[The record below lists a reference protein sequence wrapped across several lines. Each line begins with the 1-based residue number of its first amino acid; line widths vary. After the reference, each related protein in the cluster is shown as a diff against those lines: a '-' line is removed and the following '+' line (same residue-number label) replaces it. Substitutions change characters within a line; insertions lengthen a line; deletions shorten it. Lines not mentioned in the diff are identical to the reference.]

1 MKKRVR
7 AGDGRHIFVCAF
19 GCLLFIYVTVVILI
33 SNILA

>member
-1 MKKRVR
+1 MEKKER
-7 AGDGRHIFVCAF
+7 AGDGQYFFVCAF